1 MESGTI
7 GLVEAVGQDRRPALR
22 QAVLFAFYAVKVV
35 AVIAVYA
42 VLAEFALL
50 APFLN
55 PTAAP
60 LWPPTGLAIGL
71 LLVFGAQL
79 WPGVVLGAYLAAAIA
94 GQSPIVCV
102 FVAAGSLGAGLAGS
116 YLVRTPALGAKGFD
130 RPLGVIRF
138 ACFGILPAAAI
149 GSLAAAAG
157 FAAADSDI
165 ASYAAVWPIW
175 LLADT
180 AVSLLV
186 APLIIAWG
194 TEAPPKDVAVE
205 AAVAAML
212 AFVIGF
218 IAFSP
223 VADVYLAA
231 SDVVVAH
238 RWMLGFVAL
247 LPLIGAAL
255 REDQRVSAAAIF
267 ALILAA
273 ACGTKAVV
281 VLNEPLNDRL
291 LMLFALSISVSLSTL
306 TLTAG
311 FALRRDMHRR
321 LAASRDQLISE
332 LEQTQ
337 TALDLARH
345 HFQALVDDVADHAVF
360 VLDTAG
366 RVASWNNSAQKITGY
381 AQEEVLGKP
390 FGLFFRPDER
400 RAGEAVRA
408 LELAIQKGKHD
419 VEGWRIRK
427 DGTPFFVTGVVSAIR
442 SQSSDLI
449 GFSSIM
455 RDTTERRD
463 AQEKLVEAREQ
474 LVMAQKME
482 AIGKLTG
489 GIAHDFNNL
498 LMIIGGNAQAFKRLL
513 DPKLPRAIEAIQT
526 AAKRGETLTRQLLT
540 FSRSQHVSPSVIDLA
555 AVTRNIRPMIE
566 SSLRGNIVYK
576 EAIASN
582 PIFTKADLAELELAI
597 VNIAVN
603 ARDAMPQGGTFTL
616 SLSEV
621 TSPVDAQGS
630 HLEGAFAAIRFS
642 DTGAGIPPN
651 LLSKIFDPFFT
662 TKEVG
667 KGTGLGLSQVYGFV
681 HQAGGTIKVDSKVGE
696 GTSFTAYLPLCDER
710 ETAAPPG
717 AARVD
722 PHRPRVLVVD
732 DNADVAQVTSSLF
745 EQMGYDTSLRDSAES
760 ALQFLAQGKR
770 ADLVFSDIV
779 MPGSIDGIG
788 LANEVRVRYPGLPI
802 ILSTG
807 YTDSAQKV
815 PDGLHV
821 LRKPF
826 DTDTLSRVVEIV
838 LGPGEAAARRH

>member
-1 MESGTI
+1 MEG
-7 GLVEAVGQDRRPALR
+7 AVTPERRPAVR
-22 QAVLFAFYAVKVV
+22 QAAQFALYAARIAAV
-35 AVIAVYA
+35 AGGYA
-42 VLAEFALL
+42 ALAELL
-50 APFLN
+50 QVAPWLN
-55 PTAAP
+55 PIAAP
-60 LWPPTGLAIGL
+60 LFPPSGIAVGL
-71 LLVFGAQL
+71 LFVFGTQF
-79 WPGVVLGAYLAAAIA
+79 WPGVVLGGYLAAAIA
-94 GQSPIVCV
+94 GQPPMICA
-102 FVAAGSLGAGLAGS
+102 FAAAGSLGAGLVGS
-116 YLVRTPALGAKGFD
+116 YLVRTLALGGKAFD
-130 RPLGVIRF
+130 TPLSVIKV
-138 ACFGILPAAAI
+138 ACFGLLPAAAL
-149 GSLAAAAG
+149 GSLATAVGAALND
-157 FAAADSDI
+157 ADLW
-165 ASYAAVWPIW
+165 SYAAVWPLWW
-175 LLADT
+175 LTDA

-194 TEAPPKDVAVE
+194 TEPPSRYVAGE
-205 AAVAAML
+205 AAVAAAL
-212 AFVIGF
+212 AFAIGF

-223 VADVYLAA
+223 AADAYLAA
-231 SDVVVAH
+231 SDLMLKH
-238 RWMLGFVAL
+238 RWLIAFVAL
-247 LPLIGAAL
+247 MPLIGAAL
-255 REDQRVSAAAIF
+255 REDQRVSTTAICALVIAAAWGSKTV
-267 ALILAA
+267 A
-273 ACGTKAVV
+273 
-281 VLNEPLNDRL
+281 VLNEPINERL
-291 LMLFALSISVSLSTL
+291 LLLFALSVSVAFSTL
-306 TLTAG
+306 ILTAG
-311 FALRRDMHRR
+311 FALRRDMYRR
-321 LAASRDQLISE
+321 LVAARERVIAE
-332 LEQTQ
+332 LGDTQ
-337 TALDLARH
+337 KALDLARH

-381 AQEEVLGKP
+381 TQDEVTGKP
-390 FGLFFRPDER
+390 FGLFYRPDER
-400 RAGEAVRA
+400 RTGEAVRA
-408 LELAIQKGKHD
+408 LEMAIQKGKHD
-419 VEGWRIRK
+419 GEGWRIRK
-427 DGTPFFVTGVVSAIR
+427 DGTPFFVTGVVSVIR
-442 SQSSDLI
+442 GQSGDLI

-463 AQEKLVEAREQ
+463 TQEKLVEAREQ

-540 FSRSQHVSPSVIDLA
+540 FSRAQHVSPSVIDLA
-555 AVTRNIRPMIE
+555 AVIRNIRPMVE

-576 EAIASN
+576 EAIATTS
-582 PIFTKADLAELELAI
+582 ILTKADLAELELAI

-603 ARDAMPQGGTFTL
+603 ARDAMPSGGTFTL

-621 TSPVDAQGS
+621 MSPVDAQGS
-630 HLEGAFAAIRFS
+630 HLDGAFASIRFS

-696 GTSFTAYLPLCDER
+696 GTSFTVYLPVCAER
-710 ETAAPPG
+710 ETVAAQG

-732 DNADVAQVTSSLF
+732 DNPDVAQVTSSLF

-760 ALQFLAQGKR
+760 ALQFLKDGKR

-788 LANEVRVRYPGLPI
+788 LANEIRVRYPGLPI
-802 ILSTG
+802 VLSTG

-826 DTDTLSRVVEIV
+826 DTDTLTRVIETVM
-838 LGPGEAAARRH
+838 GPEPQARRH

>member
-1 MESGTI
+1 ME
-7 GLVEAVGQDRRPALR
+7 EAAGQERRPAAR
-22 QAVLFAFYAVKVV
+22 QAAQIALYAARIAAVV
-35 AVIAVYA
+35 AAYA
-42 VLAEFALL
+42 VLAEIAL
-50 APFLN
+50 AINWVN
-55 PTAAP
+55 PVAAP
-60 LWPPTGLAIGL
+60 LWPPTGLAIGV
-71 LLVFGAQL
+71 LLVFGVEF
-79 WPGVVLGAYLAAAIA
+79 WPGVVLGAYASAAIA
-94 GQSPIVCV
+94 GLPPTVCA
-102 FVAAGSLGAGLAGS
+102 FAGAGSLCAGLGGS
-116 YLVRTPALGAKGFD
+116 YLVRTLALGNKGFST
-130 RPLGVIRF
+130 PLGVIRV
-138 ACFGILPAAAI
+138 ACFGIVPAAAI
-149 GSLAAAAG
+149 GTLAAAAG
-157 FAAADSDI
+157 FAAAETDL
-165 ASYAAVWPIW
+165 ASYAAVWPVW
-175 LLADT
+175 WLAD
-180 AVSLLV
+180 AAFSLLV

-194 TEAPPKDVAVE
+194 TAPFDRNVALE
-205 AAVAAML
+205 AAVAALL

-223 VADVYLAA
+223 AADIYLAA

-238 RWMLGFVAL
+238 RWLLGFVAL
-247 LPLIGAAL
+247 MPLIGAAL
-255 REDQRVSAAAIF
+255 REDQRVSSAAIF
-267 ALILAA
+267 ALIAA
-273 ACGTKAVV
+273 AAWGSKTVA
-281 VLNEPLNDRL
+281 VLNEPVNDRL
-291 LMLFALSISVSLSTL
+291 LMLFALSVSVSLAAL
-306 TLTAG
+306 VLTAG

-321 LAASRDQLISE
+321 LTAARDRVAGE

-366 RVASWNNSAQKITGY
+366 RVASWNNSAQRITGY

-390 FGLFFRPDER
+390 FGLFYRPDER

-408 LELAIQKGKHD
+408 LEQAIQKGKHD

-427 DGTPFFVTGVVSAIR
+427 DGTPFFITGVVSVIR
-442 SQSSDLI
+442 GQSGDLI

-463 AQEKLVEAREQ
+463 TQEKLVEAREQ

-555 AVTRNIRPMIE
+555 AVIRNLRPMIE

-576 EAIASN
+576 EAIAATA
-582 PIFTKADLAELELAI
+582 IFTKADLAELELAI

-603 ARDAMPQGGTFTL
+603 ARDAMPSGGTFTL

-630 HLEGAFAAIRFS
+630 HLEGAFAAVRFG

-696 GTSFTAYLPLCDER
+696 GTTFTVYLPVCAER
-710 ETAAPPG
+710 ETIAVPG
-717 AARVD
+717 ANRVD
-722 PHRPRVLVVD
+722 SHRPRVLVVD
-732 DNADVAQVTSSLF
+732 DNPDVAQVTSSLF

-788 LANEVRVRYPGLPI
+788 LANEIRVRYPSLPV

-826 DTDTLSRVVEIV
+826 DTDTLTRVVEIV
-838 LGPGEAAARRH
+838 LRPGEAPARRH

>member
-1 MESGTI
+1 
-7 GLVEAVGQDRRPALR
+7 LRRVAHAALYSLKI
-22 QAVLFAFYAVKVV
+22 AAVV
-35 AVIAVYA
+35 ATYA
-42 VLAEFALL
+42 VLAEL
-50 APFLN
+50 AQIAPWLN
-55 PTAAP
+55 PIGHP
-60 LWPPTGLAIGL
+60 VWPPTGLAIGL
-71 LLVFGAQL
+71 LLVAGAQY
-79 WPGVVLGAYLAAAIA
+79 WPGIVLGTYAACAVA
-94 GQSPIVCV
+94 GLGPLLSA
-102 FVAAGSLGAGLAGS
+102 FVTVGVLGAGLGGS
-116 YLVRTPALGAKGFD
+116 YLIGILASGWKAFET
-130 RPLGVIRF
+130 PLGVIQA
-138 ACFGILPAAAI
+138 ACFGIVPAAA
-149 GSLAAAAG
+149 LAAACAMIG
-157 FAAADSDI
+157 FAAVDADLT
-165 ASYAAVWPIW
+165 SYAETWPVWW
-175 LLADT
+175 LADAAT
-180 AVSLLV
+180 SLLV
-186 APLIIAWG
+186 APLVIVWG
-194 TEAPPKDVAVE
+194 AAPRSNAVMLE
-205 AAVAAML
+205 AAVAAAL
-212 AFVIGF
+212 AFAVGF

-223 VADVYLAA
+223 AADAYFSWNEFVA
-231 SDVVVAH
+231 SH
-238 RWMLGFVAL
+238 RWLLGFVAL
-247 LPLIGAAL
+247 MPLVGAAL
-255 REDQRVSAAAIF
+255 RNDQRVSATA
-267 ALILAA
+267 ILALVVA
-273 ACGTKAVV
+273 AAWGTVPVSAV
-281 VLNEPLNDRL
+281 NDPVRDRV
-291 LMLFALSISVSLSTL
+291 LMLFALSLSVSLSTL
-306 TLTAG
+306 ILTAG
-311 FALRRDMHRR
+311 FAARRNAYLRLSAARER
-321 LAASRDQLISE
+321 LSGE
-332 LEQTQ
+332 LEQTR

-366 RVASWNNSAQKITGY
+366 RVASWNNSAQRITGY
-381 AQEEVLGKP
+381 AQDEVMGKP
-390 FGLFFRPDER
+390 FGLFYRPDER

-408 LELAIQKGKHD
+408 LEQAIQKGKHD

-427 DGTPFFVTGVVSAIR
+427 DGTPFFVTGVVSVIR
-442 SQSSDLI
+442 SHGGELI

-463 AQEKLVEAREQ
+463 TQEKLVEAREQ

-555 AVTRNIRPMIE
+555 SVIRNIRPMIE

-576 EAIASN
+576 EHIAGGS
-582 PIFTKADLAELELAI
+582 IFTKADLAELELSI

-603 ARDAMPQGGTFTL
+603 ARDAMPSGGTFTL

-621 TSPVDAQGS
+621 TSPVDAQGNQ
-630 HLEGAFAAIRFS
+630 LDGAFAAVRFG

-696 GTSFTAYLPLCDER
+696 GTTFTVYLPICTER
-710 ETAAPPG
+710 ETVLPPG
-717 AARVD
+717 TARTE
-722 PHRPRVLVVD
+722 PQRPRVLVVD
-732 DNADVAQVTSSLF
+732 DNPDVAQVTSSLF
-745 EQMGYDTSLRDSAES
+745 EQMGYETSLRDSAES
-760 ALQFLAQGKR
+760 ALQFLAQGRK

-779 MPGSIDGIG
+779 MPGGIDGIG
-788 LANEVRVRYPGLPI
+788 LANEIRVRYPGLPI

-826 DTDTLSRVVEIV
+826 DTDALTRVIESVMGPSEPV
-838 LGPGEAAARRH
+838 LAPHRH

>member
-1 MESGTI
+1 VVAE
-7 GLVEAVGQDRRPALR
+7 RRPAGR
-22 QAVLFAFYAVKVV
+22 QAAQFAIYAAKIV

-42 VLAEFALL
+42 AAAALGQA
-50 APFLN
+50 APWFN
-55 PTAAP
+55 PIVAP
-60 LWPPTGLAIGL
+60 LWPPSGLAVAI
-71 LLVFGAQL
+71 LLVAGVQL
-79 WPGVVLGAYLAAAIA
+79 WPGIVLGAYLAAAIA
-94 GQSPIVCV
+94 AQAPLVCA

-116 YLVRTPALGAKGFD
+116 ALVRTLAPGGNSLGT
-130 RPLGVIRF
+130 PLGVIKT
-138 ACFGILPAAAI
+138 ACFGLLPASAI
-149 GSLAAAAG
+149 GVAAAAAG
-157 FAAADSDI
+157 LAMLDGDI
-165 ASYAAVWPIW
+165 GSYVMVWPAW
-175 LLADT
+175 WLADA
-180 AVSLLV
+180 AVSLIV
-186 APLIIAWG
+186 APLIIAWAAAPFSRDAAL
-194 TEAPPKDVAVE
+194 EAV
-205 AAVAAML
+205 VAAAL
-212 AFVIGF
+212 AFAIGF

-223 VADVYLAA
+223 AADLTLAA
-231 SDVVVAH
+231 SDIVVTH
-238 RWMLGFVAL
+238 RWLIAFVAL
-247 LPLIGAAL
+247 MPLIGAAL
-255 REDQRVSAAAIF
+255 REDQRVSTTAVF
-267 ALILAA
+267 ALVLAA
-273 ACGTKAVV
+273 AWGTRAVAA
-281 VLNEPLNDRL
+281 LNEPPGDRL
-291 LMLFALSISVSLSTL
+291 LLVFALSVSVSFATL
-306 TLTAG
+306 ILTAG
-311 FALRRDMHRR
+311 FGLRRDMYLR
-321 LAASRDQLISE
+321 LAAARERVIGE
-332 LEQTQ
+332 LGDTQ
-337 TALDLARH
+337 KALDLARH

-390 FGLFFRPDER
+390 FGLFYRPDER
-400 RAGEAVRA
+400 RSGEAVRA
-408 LELAIQKGKHD
+408 LELAIQKGKQD

-427 DGTPFFVTGVVSAIR
+427 DGTPFFVTGVVSVIR
-442 SQSSDLI
+442 GQAGDLI

-463 AQEKLVEAREQ
+463 TQEKLVEAREQ

-540 FSRSQHVSPSVIDLA
+540 FSRAQHVSPSVIDLA
-555 AVTRNIRPMIE
+555 AVIRNIRPMIE

-576 EAIASN
+576 EAIAN
-582 PIFTKADLAELELAI
+582 AAIFTKADLAELELAI

-603 ARDAMPQGGTFTL
+603 ARDAMPSGGTFTL

-621 TSPVDAQGS
+621 IAPVDAQGS
-630 HLEGAFAAIRFS
+630 RLEGAFAAIRFG

-696 GTSFTAYLPLCDER
+696 GTSFTVYLPVCAER
-710 ETAAPPG
+710 ETAVAQG
-717 AARVD
+717 SARAE
-722 PHRPRVLVVD
+722 PNRPRVLVVD

-760 ALQFLAQGKR
+760 ALQFLEQGKR

-788 LANEVRVRYPGLPI
+788 LANELRVRYPGLPI

-826 DTDTLSRVVEIV
+826 DTDTLTRVVETV
-838 LGPGEAAARRH
+838 MGPEPQAMRH